1 MSRRHL
7 INSSDVFV
15 IKGFTVCSTHFSVH
29 NLYIFVIT
37 IQFLLCLLRT
47 RTGKCFLLL
56 YTNLRFC
63 KQIRLLC
70 QKFGCWGHRF
80 GRDAI
85 EIFHYAT
92 DLTAV
97 PQIWPLCHRYGRC
110 ATDMAAVTQIWP
122 SYHRYGGPA
131 TVWLLCHIF
140 GHCATDLAAV
150 PQISTWLSICQYQL
164 SETGVMHG
172 ADSCMGQTPP
182 KVLTI

>member
-7 INSSDVFV
+7 INSSDGFV

-110 ATDMAAVTQIWP
+110 D
-122 SYHRYGGPA
+122 
-131 TVWLLCHIF
+131 
-140 GHCATDLAAV
+140 TDLAIL
-150 PQISTWLSICQYQL
+150 PQIWRPCHSLAAMPHIWSLCHRF
-164 SETGVMHG
+164 GCRA
-172 ADSCMGQTPP
+172 AD
-182 KVLTI
+182 